1 MKKLLVAMFFVSASV
16 TPSYAWFDSY
26 GGFTCGYL
34 DPLTSVLDS
43 IFGPPCPPPAP
54 VAVVEQQTIIEQPVV
69 ERVVTGP
76 EAYQQSGRPRP
87 APPGVIP
94 PVGPAY
100 FPGFIVG
107 PAPWQPLM
115 PMW

>member
-1 MKKLLVAMFFVSASV
+1 MRIVSAL
-16 TPSYAWFDSY
+16 
-26 GGFTCGYL
+26 GI
-34 DPLTSVLDS
+34 VLILS
-43 IFGPPCPPPAP
+43 SSAM
-54 VAVVEQQTIIEQPVV
+54 AQNYVENRVIVEQPVV

>member
-1 MKKLLVAMFFVSASV
+1 MKTVSAVIALVCMSSV
-16 TPSYAWFDSY
+16 AYAQN
-26 GGFTCGYL
+26 
-34 DPLTSVLDS
+34 VNR
-43 IFGPPCPPPAP
+43 
-54 VAVVEQQTIIEQPVV
+54 VIIEQPVI

-76 EAYQQSGRPRP
+76 EAYQSSGRPRMP
-87 APPGVIP
+87 PPGVIP

-107 PAPWQPLM
+107 PAPWQPLL

>member
-1 MKKLLVAMFFVSASV
+1 MKKVMIVAFLLFSSPAF
-16 TPSYAWFDSY
+16 AWFDAY
-26 GGFTCGYL
+26 GGFTCGYM
-34 DPLTSVLDS
+34 DPLTSFLDS

-54 VAVVEQQTIIEQPVV
+54 IAVVEQPVPVV
-69 ERVVTGP
+69 EEVVAGP
-76 EAYQQSGRPRP
+76 VVPNGMPRP

-94 PVGPAY
+94 PVGPAF

-107 PAPWQPLM
+107 PAPWQPLL

>member
-1 MKKLLVAMFFVSASV
+1 MKIVSAALVLICLS
-16 TPSYAWFDSY
+16 SAAYAQN
-26 GGFTCGYL
+26 
-34 DPLTSVLDS
+34 VNVNNV
-43 IFGPPCPPPAP
+43 I
-54 VAVVEQQTIIEQPVV
+54 VEQPVID
-69 ERVVTGP
+69 RVVTGP
-76 EAYQQSGRPRP
+76 VAYQRSGMPRP

>member
-1 MKKLLVAMFFVSASV
+1 MKIVSAFIILGVLSTSAYAQQSV
-16 TPSYAWFDSY
+16 NN
-26 GGFTCGYL
+26 
-34 DPLTSVLDS
+34 V
-43 IFGPPCPPPAP
+43 
-54 VAVVEQQTIIEQPVV
+54 IIEQPVV

-76 EAYQQSGRPRP
+76 EAYQISRPPRLP
-87 APPGVIP
+87 PPGVIP

-107 PAPWQPLM
+107 PAPWQPLL